1 MNRNECIAQN
11 NMMNEYEIDHI
22 PCRRTKGLKSIIDCF
37 FVSPWNNLHNE
48 FVYCL
53 QFSYLFITNQSNIT
67 FSSVSCI
74 CIANLSNILYWIL
87 NILYKKALSENIMV
101 HKSIENCQLF

>member
-1 MNRNECIAQN
+1 MNRNECIAKN
-11 NMMNEYEIDHI
+11 NRMNEYKIDNLT
-22 PCRRTKGLKSIIDCF
+22 CWRAKGMKSIIDCF

-67 FSSVSCI
+67 FSSVICI
-74 CIANLSNILYWIL
+74 CIVNLSNILYWIL
-87 NILYKKALSENIMV
+87 NILYKKALSVKLLCINR
-101 HKSIENCQLF
+101 